1 MYELSILSSIGSNIM
16 RRRSVLGGL
25 AVGAAT
31 GEVGTG
37 YAATPK
43 RRAATTPV
51 LNSLAIPVTVAQN
64 RQYSYTDKVSGYFH
78 GRTHMDANPDWFNGW
93 NIATKRIFHDYRLS
107 VDGVALSRADAQASV
122 SPHKLVRTY
131 AKAAETLSMLD
142 GLAVLV
148 VQLSGVS
155 GAQIG
160 LALTGDLTDAGTLSP
175 QGIWFAP
182 KEAAGTV
189 LLLAPIANV
198 ALQFDAARRATGP
211 ATMGGF
217 FLIHAATKELATA
230 LLARVR
236 RGLPALLAAR
246 AGRMEALVSGNHAL
260 DAGDPDRT
268 KALLW
273 MRLTG
278 DQLVTKQLGTGIY
291 AGLPWFNDYWGR
303 DTFIS
308 ITGLLFINGQYE
320 EAARVFESFAALQ
333 DVDPKSKTYG
343 RVPNR
348 ARPDG
353 IEYNSADGTP
363 RFIITLAD
371 LVNRSGDVALAKRLW
386 PAVKRAVEGVL
397 ANNVDEHGLI
407 THDDADTW
415 MDAKEKGV
423 RAWSP
428 RGNRAID
435 VQALW
440 KRAFDALEGLGK
452 WADVG
457 QGHWPLQEL
466 LRDDGLPDMVFTGHE
481 AKFLEKVHKA
491 NQKLELAIPLH
502 FVDAATRNVA
512 DHLRP
517 DGTKNMQVRPNLF
530 AAVFGIRTDKVP
542 NAPASEGQGISHMR
556 WVRELWEQ
564 LVYPWG
570 VATLSQADPNF
581 YPYHEHWHYYHKDAA
596 YHNGTVWP
604 WLNGDAISCMVTF
617 GQIDLAWRLFENM
630 NRQALREGAVGSLA
644 ECADALPIE
653 GAVWTRRTGTFLQ
666 AWSNAEQ
673 LRVWKESFLGVCVSS
688 TSGSFLVRPKLPDH
702 IHNVSETVFFGK
714 GMMKGVWHKNGPNH
728 WSFHFL
734 NARGRF
740 VFYHPDFKRE
750 GVSADVNS
758 GHSIEISRVGDKLR
772 IAQFNAKHHLIY
784 EDVQMSMAAIEP
796 TSLDYWQVVQ
806 WKQDREA
813 RDEVF
818 KDLDFCK
825 PRLNPG
831 LKSLSVRH
839 DPPLTY

>member
-1 MYELSILSSIGSNIM
+1 M

-25 AVGAAT
+25 ALGAAS
-31 GEVGTG
+31 GGLSSG
-37 YAATPK
+37 NAATPK
-43 RRAATTPV
+43 RRPEATPV
-51 LNSLAIPVTVAQN
+51 LNTLAIPVAAAQN

-93 NIATKRIFHDYRLS
+93 NIATKRIFHDYQLS
-107 VDGVALSRADAQASV
+107 VDGVTLSRTDAQASV

-131 AKAAETLSMLD
+131 AKATETLSMLD

-155 GAQIG
+155 GTQIG
-160 LALTGDLTDAGTLSP
+160 LALTGDLTDAGALSP

-182 KEAAGTV
+182 KEAAGTM

-198 ALQFDAARRATGP
+198 ALQFDPARGATGP

-217 FLIHAATKELATA
+217 FLIHAATKALATT

-236 RGLPALLAAR
+236 RGLPSLLAAR

-333 DVDPKSKTYG
+333 DVDPTSKTYG

-371 LVNRSGDVALAKRLW
+371 LVTRSGDVALAKRLW

-440 KRAFDALEGLGK
+440 LEAFEAASLLSSRYQEVLPAQEDVPVLQRMSDASAKLNGALVKNFFDPNASFVVDHIRA
-452 WADVG
+452 
-457 QGHWPLQEL
+457 
-466 LRDDGLPDMVFTGHE
+466 
-481 AKFLEKVHKA
+481 
-491 NQKLELAIPLH
+491 
-502 FVDAATRNVA
+502 
-512 DHLRP
+512 
-517 DGTKNMQVRPNLF
+517 DGTKDNKLRPNALF
-530 AAVFGIRTDKVP
+530 VSPD
-542 NAPASEGQGISHMR
+542 NAIWDLVGDNPIAFKNKMN
-556 WVRELWEQ
+556 WVRQLWEG

-570 VATLSQADPNF
+570 VATLSQNDPDF
-581 YPYHEHWHYYHKDAA
+581 HPYHEHWHYYHKDAA

-604 WLNGDAISCMVTF
+604 WLNGVAMQALLAF
-617 GQIDLAWRLFENM
+617 GVVEQPWQLFENM
-630 NRQALREGAVGSLA
+630 NRQALKEGAVGSLA
-644 ECADALPIE
+644 ECADALPVP
-653 GAVWTRRTGTFLQ
+653 GTKWPRLTGTFLQ
-666 AWSNAEQ
+666 AWSNAEH
-673 LRVWKESFLGVCVSS
+673 LRVWQEKFLGIYAAHHWIHVCPVLPSDVLNISMTTPVGKGRLIGKWHDGAPNKWSFEVRDADVSFGF
-688 TSGSFLVRPKLPDH
+688 TLLEFDGVLVRRSLKSGEKVSISHENNKLVLVAFDQ
-702 IHNVSETVFFGK
+702 S
-714 GMMKGVWHKNGPNH
+714 
-728 WSFHFL
+728 
-734 NARGRF
+734 GR
-740 VFYHPDFKRE
+740 KLGER
-750 GVSADVNS
+750 
-758 GHSIEISRVGDKLR
+758 SIERNPQNG
-772 IAQFNAKHHLIY
+772 
-784 EDVQMSMAAIEP
+784 AIVDSYLSSQPLEP
-796 TSLDYWQVVQ
+796 NCWPPYMTWASV
-806 WKQDREA
+806 KEA
-813 RDEVF
+813 RDEIF
-818 KDLDFCK
+818 ANLDFCK
-825 PRLNPG
+825 PRLNPN